1 MKGIQAA
8 AVFATVLVATPA
20 WATLPGEFPPQAEA
34 INFQHVIKTEFGR
47 THYWIVSRIT
57 ESDPQSHGLFWSWKY
72 YVAPDNRLVM
82 DEIAVDCRSTPFR
95 LKVTTHTEGRT
106 KPELEANKVPVTQSL
121 HTVDNNTPLGI
132 AAQLTCVTTR
142 FGADNADY

>member
-8 AVFATVLVATPA
+8 VFATALVATPA

-34 INFQHVIKTEFGR
+34 INFQHVIKTTAGK
-47 THYWIVSRIT
+47 TYYWIAARIT
-57 ESDPQSHGLFWSWKY
+57 ESDPQSQGLFWSWTY
-72 YVAPDNRLVM
+72 YVAKDNRLVM

-95 LKVTTHTEGRT
+95 LKVTTHTEGYI

-121 HTVDNNTPLGI
+121 HTVDNDTPLGI

-142 FGADNADY
+142 FGADNTDF

>member
-1 MKGIQAA
+1 MKGIQA

-20 WATLPGEFPPQAEA
+20 WATLPGELPAQAEA

-47 THYWIVSRIT
+47 THYWIAARIS
-57 ESDPQSHGLFWSWKY
+57 ESDPQSQGLFWSWKY
-72 YVAPDNRLVM
+72 YVAEDNRLVM

-95 LKVTTHTEGRT
+95 LKVTTHTEGHI
-106 KPELEANKVPVTQSL
+106 KPELEANKVPVTDRL
-121 HTVDNNTPLGI
+121 HTVENSTPLGI

-142 FGADNADY
+142 FGADNTDY